1 MDNSRTIRLGLA
13 GLGTAGRA
21 FLPSIAKHTGFDLVA
36 VADPSEEARAE
47 FADHRTRGYA
57 SLENML
63 AHPDLD
69 AVFIGTPT
77 NLHPAHVAAATAA
90 GKHVLV
96 EKPMALTLAQATA
109 MIDGAAASGVVLMVG
124 HSHSYDMPI
133 RQMRAVIASG
143 ELGRVQMINTWNY
156 TDWVYRPR
164 RPDELDDAQGGGVTF
179 RQGSHQF
186 DIIRYLCGGLAK
198 SVRAKTFNWDPARAV
213 TGAHSVWITFEDGAV
228 ATAIYNGYGKFN
240 AMELCFDVTEWGF
253 LERAADRKPV
263 MRAANVT
270 PQQELAAKRA
280 RARAAVQATSTPH
293 QPFFGL
299 TLVSC
304 EGGDIRQSP
313 QGLYIYT
320 ADGTRELTFPTDI
333 LPRDFV
339 MTEFHDAII
348 GAAPAVHDGRWGRAN
363 LEICLAAIE
372 SSRTGREI
380 ELMQQVPLP
389 T

>member
-1 MDNSRTIRLGLA
+1 MNNSRKIRLGLA

-21 FLPSIAKHTGFDLVA
+21 FLPSIRKHTGFELVA

-47 FADHRTRGYA
+47 FVDERTRGYA
-57 SLENML
+57 SLDDML
-63 AHPDLD
+63 AHPELD

-96 EKPMALTLAQATA
+96 EKPMALNITQATA
-109 MIDGAAASGVVLMVG
+109 MIDAAAASGVTLMVG

-133 RQMRAVIASG
+133 RQMRALIASG
-143 ELGRVQMINTWNY
+143 ELGRVQMVNTWNY

-164 RPDELDDAQGGGVTF
+164 RPDELEDAQGGGVTF

-198 SVRAKTFNWDPARAV
+198 SVRAKTFNWDPARSV

-253 LERAADRKPV
+253 LERPEN
-263 MRAANVT
+263 RARVARPGNIT
-270 PQQELAAKRA
+270 PQQELEAKRA
-280 RARAAVQATSTPH
+280 RARSAIPATSTPH
-293 QPFFGL
+293 QPFFGI

-304 EGGDIRQSP
+304 ERGDIRQSP
-313 QGLYIYT
+313 QGLFVYT
-320 ADGTRELTFPTDI
+320 VDGTRELVFPTDK

-339 MTEFHDAII
+339 MMEFHDSIV
-348 GAAPAVHDGRWGRAN
+348 GTAPAVHDGRWGRAN

-372 SSRTGREI
+372 SSRTGLEI
-380 ELMQQVPLP
+380 SLTQQVTLQI
-389 T
+389 